1 MLKRRTPAGL
11 PVARRA
17 PVAATL
23 LVLLAALLVGGCA
36 SFKGLAPKSVRT
48 DPASLAASRSLA
60 AAKLSPA
67 DWPTAAW
74 WQRFGDTQLDTLIG
88 EALAANPGMAS
99 ARARIDRAAALASAS
114 GAALSPQAGVA
125 ADVTRQHFSENGIY
139 PRPLAGSWHTQSQ
152 LAASLGY
159 EFDLWGRN
167 RAAYDAA
174 LGQVRAAEVDAYA
187 VRLLLACSV
196 ARAYA
201 QLARG
206 FEQFDLAQATLV
218 QREAIFELVRQRVAA
233 GLDSQLEL
241 KQAEASIP
249 AARLRIAQS
258 EEEIALGRN
267 LLAALLGQGPDRG
280 LAITRPQLQSGSLA
294 LPSAL
299 PSDLLG
305 RRPDVVAQRWRVE
318 AARRDIDAAKAQF
331 YPSINLAALI
341 GVQSITFS
349 KLLASGSEIPSFGP
363 ALRLPLFDG
372 GRLRGNLAAKDADYD
387 LALEQYNQ
395 TLIEALR
402 EVVDQ
407 MSSLRSVDA
416 QRIQLDSALA
426 NASVAHA
433 LALERYRAG
442 VGSYL
447 QVLAAEGPLLEHKSQ
462 QANLRAQELE
472 LSIRLIRA
480 LGGGFEDA
488 AAAGTS

>member
-1 MLKRRTPAGL
+1 MLTAHGTDRPPASF
-11 PVARRA
+11 RA
-17 PVAATL
+17 P
-23 LVLLAALLVGGCA
+23 LAALLVALFAGGCA
-36 SFKGLAPKSVRT
+36 NFKGLAPKSVRT
-48 DPASLAASRSLA
+48 DAAALAASRSLA
-60 AAKLSPA
+60 QQKLSPA
-67 DWPTAAW
+67 DWPTAEW
-74 WQRFGDTQLDTLIG
+74 WQRFGDPQLDALIS
-88 EALAANPGMAS
+88 EALAGNPGVGS
-99 ARARIDRAAALASAS
+99 ARARIDRALALAASS
-114 GAALSPQAGVA
+114 GAALAPQITAG
-125 ADVTRQHFSENGIY
+125 ADITRQHFSANGIY
-139 PRPLAGSWHTQSQ
+139 PPPLAGSWHTQTQ
-152 LAASLGY
+152 LAANFGY

-187 VRLLLACSV
+187 ARLLLSSSV

-201 QLARG
+201 QLGRS
-206 FEQFDLAQATLV
+206 FEQLELAQAMLA
-218 QREAIFELVRQRVAA
+218 QRQAIFDLIGQRVAA
-233 GLDSQLEL
+233 GLDSQVDL

-249 AARLRIAQS
+249 AARLRMVQS

-280 LAITRPQLQSGSLA
+280 LTIARPRMLGELPA

-318 AARRDIDAAKAQF
+318 AARRDIDSAKGQF
-331 YPSINLAALI
+331 YPSINLSALI

-349 KLLASGSEIPSFGP
+349 KLLTRGSEIPTFGP

-407 MSSLRSVDA
+407 LASLRSVDA
-416 QRIQLDSALA
+416 QRVELDGALA
-426 NASVAHA
+426 TAGEAYQ

-442 VGSYL
+442 IGSYL
-447 QVLAAEGPLLEHKSQ
+447 QVLAAEAPLLEQKSL
-462 QANLRAQELE
+462 QANLRAHELE
-472 LSIRLIRA
+472 LSINLIRA

-488 AAAGTS
+488 GAAGGS